1 MALTYL
7 KHMCVFSTLAL
18 AVTGLVCG
26 LVNWTYRET
35 GVWPRVLSG
44 ILSYEAKGA
53 VVNPLL
59 ELVPVGYTTNNSKRF
74 SKVLYGWIANVNV
87 PLEKSCGDDVRSSP
101 AFSWDRRSGLKVG
114 RLAITIGR
122 LLELRDGLVS
132 AEDESIQRRPQVHVE
147 SWRDANIFNG
157 KTNFALQSISPYVDW
172 FKKLWIAIDS
182 QPRSIAAHESVMGK
196 AIGIKHCSPH
206 AETYDGI
213 ADSSSYP
220 DSRKDFPYFRFVC
233 AIMGLGGIFWNT
245 LKNRLTWFDVS
256 LISLGGVLWGFG
268 LAGLILWSS
277 KL

>member
-1 MALTYL
+1 MTHIA
-7 KHMCVFSTLAL
+7 VFCILAL

-35 GVWPRVLSG
+35 GVWPRVFSG
-44 ILSYEAKGA
+44 ILSYEAKGT
-53 VVNPLL
+53 VVNSLL

-114 RLAITIGR
+114 RLAITVGR

-147 SWRDANIFNG
+147 SWRDAKIFNG

-172 FKKLWIAIDS
+172 FKNLWIAIDS

-206 AETYDGI
+206 AETYDGV
-213 ADSSSYP
+213 ADASE
-220 DSRKDFPYFRFVC
+220 DSNAFQHFPPWDGVLS
-233 AIMGLGGIFWNT
+233 AGLGFVGCVWGWVNIRS
-245 LKNRLTWFDVS
+245 NRGTRLLVILFFLS
-256 LISLGGVLWGFG
+256 IVLSAYGYWRLLDWG
-268 LAGLILWSS
+268 S
-277 KL
+277 KF